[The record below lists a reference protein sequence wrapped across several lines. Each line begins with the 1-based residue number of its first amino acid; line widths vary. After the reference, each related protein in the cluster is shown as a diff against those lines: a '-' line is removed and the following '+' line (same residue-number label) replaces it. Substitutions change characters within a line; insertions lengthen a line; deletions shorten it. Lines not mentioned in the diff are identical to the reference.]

1 MINPSSV
8 IKLSLPV
15 RFKRSLKPLAL
26 SMLMIAGSGLAAV
39 SAQQAQPNDK
49 NRERA
54 QKDVPALISSTGAVC
69 ALADTYFVGESKGKN
84 AEGKTTK
91 TLVYELACD
100 GTSGLIISKHES
112 GAVDLLSCTQAH
124 AQNAADPSRIKCI
137 LPGNQPHHAWLT
149 PLIQT
154 KTPDCTVADARW
166 LGSVPDQKFDRYEYS
181 CTDKAGAIVDVPQA
195 GSTYPLTLTP
205 CLLTAGTS
213 SACTLNT
220 AEQISRSLSPQAK
233 QASATCE
240 VNNARWLGRIAA
252 ESTDYYEIGCANE
265 PGFLVA
271 TDLNGTF
278 KSTVGCDRAGTLG
291 PCQYTD
297 SAALEQEANAKL
309 TTTLKAAGHTC
320 TVNDYTVLGTQ
331 TGTNRDLIEFQC
343 ADKAYGLMAFIPNPG
358 STSEADIFDCYTAA
372 GRNRACTYVTEDTL
386 LKNIDALTKAE
397 NKDCDVKE
405 IRYAGIADDDAVIL
419 EIACTN
425 KRGYIADLLKS
436 RKGFGAIVS
445 CNIAKSRGYETCTI
459 PGNGTYVSTVGQ
471 D

>member
-1 MINPSSV
+1 M

-15 RFKRSLKPLAL
+15 GFTRSLKPLAL
-26 SMLMIAGSGLAAV
+26 TLLMVAGSGLAAAN
-39 SAQQAQPNDK
+39 AQQAQPNDK

-54 QKDVPALISSTGAVC
+54 QKDVPALIAATGATC
-69 ALADTYFVGESKGKN
+69 ALADTFFVGESKGKN

-91 TLVYELACD
+91 TLVYEVACT
-100 GTSGLIISKHES
+100 GTSGYILSQTEGSNSID
-112 GAVDLLSCTQAH
+112 VLSCTQAH
-124 AQNAADPSRIKCI
+124 AQNTADPSRIKCV
-137 LPGNQPHHAWLT
+137 LPGNQPHHAWLNT
-149 PLIQT
+149 LIQT

-205 CLLTAGTS
+205 CLLTVGTS
-213 SACTLNT
+213 SACTLST
-220 AEQISRSLSPQAK
+220 AEQLAQTLSPQAK
-233 QASATCE
+233 QASATCQ

-252 ESTDYYEIGCANE
+252 DNTDYYEIGCANE

-271 TDLNGTF
+271 TDLQGTF
-278 KSTVGCDRAGTLG
+278 KTTVGCDRAGTLG

-297 SAALEQEANAKL
+297 SAALEQEANTKL
-309 TTTLKAAGHTC
+309 ANTLKAAGRTC
-320 TVNDYTVLGTQ
+320 TVSDYKVLGTQ

-343 ADKAYGLMAFIPNPG
+343 PEQTYGVMAFIPNPG
-358 STSEADIFDCYTAA
+358 STSQADIFDCYTAA
-372 GRNRACTYVTEDTL
+372 GRNRACEFVTEDVL
-386 LKNIDALTKAE
+386 MKNIDALAKAE
-397 NKDCDVKE
+397 KKDCDVKE
-405 IRYAGIADDDAVIL
+405 IRYVGIADDDAVIL

-459 PGNGTYVSTVGQ
+459 PGNGTYVSTVGAN